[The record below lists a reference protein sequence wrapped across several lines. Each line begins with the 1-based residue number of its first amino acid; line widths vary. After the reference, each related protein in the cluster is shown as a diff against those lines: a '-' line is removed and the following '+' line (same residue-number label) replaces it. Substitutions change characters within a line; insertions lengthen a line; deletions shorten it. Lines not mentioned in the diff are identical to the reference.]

1 MDNELRNAEQLVQLY
16 EITNEDLECI
26 KKLKKESDKRMPEMI
41 SSWYL
46 WLSSTPEYE
55 EYFSE
60 KNTRERVQ
68 ELQLKFWNQF
78 FLSEISDEYVEA
90 RRKVGEVH
98 ARIGLSL
105 EIYLAGVDH
114 FLSLFVNM
122 LSELKLDSKMFNA
135 SRRALNKMTHLDMT
149 IIVQSYERVIHDK
162 IAAQSKS
169 LISMSTPV
177 TQIWSGLLLLPVVG
191 LIDSRRAQ
199 EIMDNTLKII
209 AKSHAQCFILDISGV
224 AIVDTAVA
232 DHLIKIT
239 KATKLMGCECVI
251 SGLSPAIAQT
261 MVELG
266 IDVGNVRTTANLK
279 AAIEIGFSKLNM
291 MIVEKS

>member
-1 MDNELRNAEQLVQLY
+1 METSQRNAKDLALIY
-16 EITNEDLECI
+16 EITEKDLGYIKSLEKKANE
-26 KKLKKESDKRMPEMI
+26 KMPELI
-41 SSWYL
+41 DRWYA
-46 WLSSTPEYE
+46 WLSNTPEYE
-55 EYFSE
+55 EHFSE
-60 KNTRERVQ
+60 AFTVERVQ
-68 ELQLKFWNQF
+68 KLQMSFWNQF
-78 FLSEISDEYVEA
+78 FQGEITDDYINS

-114 FLSLFVNM
+114 FLGLFVEM
-122 LSELKLDSKMFNA
+122 ISKMKLSSEDFNA

-149 IIVQSYERVIHDK
+149 IIVQSYERVINDK

-177 TQIWSGLLLLPVVG
+177 TQIWTGLLLLPVVG

-199 EIMDNTLKII
+199 EIMDNTLKMI
-209 AKSHAQCFILDISGV
+209 AKSHAQCLILDISGV
-224 AIVDTAVA
+224 AVVDTAVA
-232 DHLIKIT
+232 NHLIKIT
-239 KATKLMGCECVI
+239 KATSLMGCVCVI

-261 MVELG
+261 IVELG
-266 IDVGNVRTTANLK
+266 IEVGNIKTTANLK
-279 AAIEIGFSKLNM
+279 SAIEIGFSKLNM

>member
-1 MDNELRNAEQLVQLY
+1 METELRNATELAQLY
-16 EITNEDLECI
+16 EISEEDLVNI
-26 KKLKKESDKRMPEMI
+26 RRLKDKADQKIPELLER
-41 SSWYL
+41 WYA
-46 WLSSTPEYE
+46 WLSKTAEYE
-55 EYFSE
+55 EHFSE
-60 KNTRERVQ
+60 EFTLERVKKRQ
-68 ELQLKFWNQF
+68 FEFWKQF
-78 FLSEISDEYVEA
+78 FHGEITDEYLES
-90 RRKVGEVH
+90 RRKIGEVH

-114 FLSLFVNM
+114 FLGLFVEM
-122 LSELKLDSKMFNA
+122 LSELKFSNEELNA

-149 IIVQSYERVIHDK
+149 IIVQSYERVINDK

-199 EIMDNTLKII
+199 EIMDNTLKMI
-209 AKSHAQCFILDISGV
+209 AKSHAQCLILDISGV
-224 AIVDTAVA
+224 AVVDTAVA
-232 DHLIKIT
+232 NHLIKIT
-239 KATKLMGCECVI
+239 KATSLMGCVCVI

-266 IDVGNVRTTANLK
+266 IDVGNIRTTANLK
-279 AAIEIGFSKLNM
+279 SAIEIGFGKINM